1 MEMKKHLID
10 ASKVNNN
17 AKYINSSK
25 TPNAEFRKI
34 TVDGADRCAVYS
46 KLVIDPNEEIT
57 CKYGIDLKL

>member
-1 MEMKKHLID
+1 MGKHLID
-10 ASKVNNN
+10 ASKGNNI
-17 AKYINSSK
+17 AKFINTSK

-46 KLVIDPNEEIT
+46 KCVIDPKEEIT

>member
-1 MEMKKHLID
+1 MEMEKHLID

-46 KLVIDPNEEIT
+46 KRVINPNEEIL
-57 CKYGIDLKL
+57 CYYVYD